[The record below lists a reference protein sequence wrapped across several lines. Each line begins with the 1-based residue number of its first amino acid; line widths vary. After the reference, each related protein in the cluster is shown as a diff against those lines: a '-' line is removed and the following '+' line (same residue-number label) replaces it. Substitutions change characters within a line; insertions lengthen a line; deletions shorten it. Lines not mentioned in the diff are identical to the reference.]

1 MAATYDPTNLDKD
14 TASGRVNIVR
24 FLLGDTDYTNPELQN
39 EEITFT
45 LSETSNKVYLAASIC
60 ASTISSRY
68 SGLANVEIDGILS
81 VDYGELASAFSVLSV
96 KLKSDGNRLEGGSLG
111 IFVGGLPVFPARSY
125 SFFRGQFQNP
135 NELDD
140 LNGRND
146 LDDY

>member
-24 FLLGDTDYTNPELQN
+24 FLLGDTDDTNPELQN

>member
-1 MAATYDPTNLDKD
+1 MTATYDPTNLDKD
-14 TASGRVNIVR
+14 TASGRVNVVR
-24 FLLGDTDYTNPELQN
+24 FLLGDTDVTNPELQN

-45 LSETSNKVYLAASIC
+45 LSETTNKVYLAASIS
-60 ASTISSRY
+60 ASTVSSKY
-68 SGLANVEIDGILS
+68 SGLANVEINGILS
-81 VDYGELASAFSVLSV
+81 VDYSELANAFSLLSV
-96 KLKSDGNRLEGGSLG
+96 KLKSDGNRLEGGSIG
-111 IFVGGLPVFPARSY
+111 VFVGGLPVFPARSY

>member
-1 MAATYDPTNLDKD
+1 MTATYDPTDLDKG
-14 TASGRVNIVR
+14 TASGRVNVVR
-24 FLLGDTDYTNPELQN
+24 FLLGDTDVTNPELQN

-45 LSETSNKVYLAASIC
+45 LSETTNKVYLAASIC
-60 ASTISSRY
+60 ASTVSSKY
-68 SGLANVEIDGILS
+68 AGLANVEINGILS
-81 VDYGELASAFSVLSV
+81 VDYSELANAFSVLSV
-96 KLKSDGNRLEGGSLG
+96 KLKSDGNRLEGGSIG
-111 IFVGGLPVFPARSY
+111 VFVGGLPVFPARSY

>member
-1 MAATYDPTNLDKD
+1 MTATYDPTDLDKD
-14 TASGRVNIVR
+14 TASGRINIVR
-24 FLLGDTDYTNPELQN
+24 FLLGDTDLTSPELQN

-45 LSETSNKVYLAASIC
+45 LSETTNKVYLAASIC
-60 ASTISSRY
+60 ASTVSSKY
-68 SGLANVEIDGILS
+68 SGFVNVEIDGVLT
-81 VDYGELASAFSVLSV
+81 VDYGELASAFNVLSI
-96 KLKSDGNRLEGGSLG
+96 KLKSDGHRLEGGSIG

>member
-1 MAATYDPTNLDKD
+1 MTATYDPTNLDKG
-14 TASGRVNIVR
+14 TASGRVNVVR
-24 FLLGDTDYTNPELQN
+24 FLLGDTDVTNPELQN

-45 LSETSNKVYLAASIC
+45 LSETTNKVYLSASIC
-60 ASTISSRY
+60 ASTVSSKY
-68 SGLANVEIDGILS
+68 SGLANVEINGILS
-81 VDYGELASAFSVLSV
+81 VDYSELANAFSVLSV
-96 KLKSDGNRLEGGSLG
+96 KLKSDGNRLEGGSIG
-111 IFVGGLPVFPARSY
+111 VFVGGLPVFPARSY

>member
-1 MAATYDPTNLDKD
+1 MTATYDPTDLDKG
-14 TASGRVNIVR
+14 TASGRVNVVR
-24 FLLGDTDYTNPELQN
+24 FLLGDTDVTNPELQN

-45 LSETSNKVYLAASIC
+45 LSETTNKVYLAASIC
-60 ASTISSRY
+60 ASTVSSKY
-68 SGLANVEIDGILS
+68 AGLSNVEINGILS
-81 VDYGELASAFSVLSV
+81 VDYSELANAFSVLSV
-96 KLKSDGNRLEGGSLG
+96 KLKSDGNRLEGGSIG
-111 IFVGGLPVFPARSY
+111 VFVGGLPVFPARSY

>member
-1 MAATYDPTNLDKD
+1 MTATYDPTNLDKG
-14 TASGRVNIVR
+14 TASGRVNVVR
-24 FLLGDTDYTNPELQN
+24 FLLGDTDVTNPELQN

-45 LSETSNKVYLAASIC
+45 LSETTNKVYLAASIC
-60 ASTISSRY
+60 ASTVASKY
-68 SGLANVEIDGILS
+68 SGLANVEINGILS
-81 VDYGELASAFSVLSV
+81 VDYSELANAFSVLSV
-96 KLKSDGNRLEGGSLG
+96 KLKSDGNRLEGGSIG
-111 IFVGGLPVFPARSY
+111 VFVGGLPVFPARSY